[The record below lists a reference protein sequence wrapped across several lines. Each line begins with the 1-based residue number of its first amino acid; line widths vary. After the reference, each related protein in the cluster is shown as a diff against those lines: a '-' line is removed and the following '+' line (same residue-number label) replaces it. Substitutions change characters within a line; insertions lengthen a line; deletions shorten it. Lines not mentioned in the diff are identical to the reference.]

1 MALSGAKNSAISNII
16 MSEISNLSSQI
27 NELKDAVSTIIDNEI
42 SR

>member
-16 MSEISNLSSQI
+16 MSEINNLSSQI
-27 NELKDAVSTIIDNEI
+27 NELKDAVSTIINNEI